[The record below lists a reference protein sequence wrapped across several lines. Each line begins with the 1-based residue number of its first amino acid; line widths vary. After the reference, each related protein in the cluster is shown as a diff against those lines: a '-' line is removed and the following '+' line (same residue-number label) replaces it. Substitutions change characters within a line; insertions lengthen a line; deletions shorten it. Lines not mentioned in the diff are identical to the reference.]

1 MRRHLL
7 TLASVIVAC
16 LALPACAQELTFLG
30 GATRSTRTHLS
41 TYAWMLEYKQ
51 GLSEHEALSFAYV
64 NEGHL
69 PYHHRDGNAAQYWW
83 RANFFER
90 RLSLGFGLGPYYFYD
105 TTRPPGGGPGYID
118 QHGWGGLASL
128 SAAWFLK
135 HGLVLEA
142 RINSITTFSSFNT
155 LSAVVGLG
163 YQLAPASRPGP
174 LARPPHQPDWTT
186 RQEVVLYLGQTIVNS
201 FHSEQATSQMLEYR
215 RGIGR
220 YVDASVAWLNEGDTR
235 LVRRNGLVGELWA
248 VRSFL
253 GDHLAL
259 GVGGGTYVAVDQRR
273 KPRPGEN
280 GQGAINGIVTFRV
293 AYRNGR
299 WEVPLRW
306 DRIVT
311 GYNRDTDVFTAGLG
325 YRF

>member
-1 MRRHLL
+1 VRRHLL
-7 TLASVIVAC
+7 TLAAVILAC
-16 LALPACAQELTFLG
+16 LALPAFAQELIFLG
-30 GATRSTRTHLS
+30 GATRSTQTHLS
-41 TYAWMLEYKQ
+41 TYAWLLEYKQ

-64 NEGHL
+64 NEGHF
-69 PYHHRDGNAAQYWW
+69 PYHHRDGNAAQLWW
-83 RANFFER
+83 RTNLFER
-90 RLSLGFGLGPYYFYD
+90 RLSLSFGLGPYYFYD
-105 TTRPPGGGPGYID
+105 TTRPPGGGPGYVD

-142 RINSITTFSSFNT
+142 RVDSMATFSSYNT
-155 LSAVVGLG
+155 VSAVVGVG
-163 YQLAPASRPGP
+163 YQLAPVASPGP
-174 LARPPHQPDWTT
+174 LARPPHQAEWTT
-186 RQEVVLYLGQTIVNS
+186 RQEVVVYLGQTIVNS
-201 FHSEQATSQMLEYR
+201 FHSEQSSSQCLEYR

-220 YVDASVAWLNEGDTR
+220 YVDASVGWLNEGDSR
-235 LVRRNGLVGELWA
+235 LVRRNGLEAELWA

-253 GDHLAL
+253 EDRLAL
-259 GVGGGTYVAVDQRR
+259 GVGGGTYFALDQRR
-273 KPRPGEN
+273 QPRPGES
-280 GQGAINGIVTFRV
+280 GKGSIDGIVTLRV

-311 GYNRDTDVFTAGLG
+311 GYDRDTDVFTTGLG